1 MRRGACWADAKVPGP
16 GMRRIFPFP
25 FWLVPLGFFLVLM
38 AVFAVGPMS
47 STRGGGALLPIG
59 VFIVVGIVVLAVLVG
74 QRRVQ
79 KRTDKTRI
87 GETRIVIRG
96 QLDAIAN
103 DILSLEDEVRAAGN
117 DEALTQ
123 YRNAT
128 ATYTAALG
136 ELDTADTAAELTDL
150 ATRLDVAIWQLDVTE
165 AVLDGKP
172 LPVKPH
178 PEPAAAS
185 ATGRPGYQ
193 RRAGR
198 GSCIGVVDMIAAM
211 LEGGP
216 MPRGTRGLG
225 PRRATR
231 MGPMRMVSMGMMM
244 GGDREQDR
252 TRDEDALGVLRRRYA
267 AGELTAEEFD
277 AKRRKLE
284 GR

>member
-1 MRRGACWADAKVPGP
+1 MRK
-16 GMRRIFPFP
+16 MSPFP
-25 FWLVPLGFFLVLM
+25 FWLVPLGFFVVM

-47 STRGGGALLPIG
+47 STRPGGALSLLGVIIVIG
-59 VFIVVGIVVLAVLVG
+59 LLVLAVVVW
-74 QRRVQ
+74 QRRAQ

-87 GETRIVIRG
+87 GETRMVIRG

-103 DILSLEDEVRAAGN
+103 DILHLEDEVRAAGN

-123 YRNAT
+123 YRTAS
-128 ATYTAALG
+128 ATYVAALG
-136 ELDTADTAAELTDL
+136 DLETADTAAELTNL

-165 AVLDGKP
+165 ALLDGNP
-172 LPVKPH
+172 LPAKPH

-185 ATGRPGYQ
+185 ATGRPGYR

-211 LEGGP
+211 LEDGP
-216 MPRGTRGLG
+216 MSRGSLG

-231 MGPMRMVSMGMMM
+231 MGAMRMFPMGMM
-244 GGDREQDR
+244 GDDRKQDR
-252 TRDEDALGVLRRRYA
+252 TRDEDALGVLRGRYA
-267 AGELTAEEFD
+267 AGELTDEEFD

-284 GR
+284 DR